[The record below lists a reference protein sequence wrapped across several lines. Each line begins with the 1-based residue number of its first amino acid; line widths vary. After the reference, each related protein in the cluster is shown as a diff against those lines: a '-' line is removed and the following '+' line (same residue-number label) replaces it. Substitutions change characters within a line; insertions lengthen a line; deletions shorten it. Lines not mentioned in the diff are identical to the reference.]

1 MLASGKQSYH
11 KRLLTTMTATCCAA
25 ARWICMHKQNVQA
38 VQLNAWHRAHDS
50 DLKWELQQR
59 ERCQEWH
66 LRVFIAVRTCEVTQ
80 NSVQLMDTSA
90 ALAAVHSRMQPA
102 NIRAPQPAHS
112 TRVDLMPIRT
122 LLYTANIVKR
132 PEVLTLLQ

>member
-1 MLASGKQSYH
+1 
-11 KRLLTTMTATCCAA
+11 
-25 ARWICMHKQNVQA
+25 MHKQNVQA